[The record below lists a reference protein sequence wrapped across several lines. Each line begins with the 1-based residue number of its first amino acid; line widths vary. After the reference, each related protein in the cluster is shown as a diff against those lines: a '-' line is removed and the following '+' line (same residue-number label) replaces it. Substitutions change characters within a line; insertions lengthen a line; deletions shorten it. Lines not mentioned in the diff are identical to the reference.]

1 MLIDLSEA
9 VEFLKGCEDAVILT
23 HQSPDGDC
31 IGAGF
36 ALKDLLEALGK
47 RSRVL
52 CSDEF
57 PKRYDFMTSVGSGEE
72 FEPKTVIAVDIA
84 DPQLMGNLR
93 ETYGNKVQLCI
104 DHHISNVGY
113 AEKTLLNAGASA
125 TCELIYEL
133 ADAMKIQMSDHCAAC
148 IYTGIATDTGCFK
161 YECTTA
167 RCHEI
172 AAELMKSHKLKYA
185 KINREMFDVKSIGRL
200 KMERIVTD
208 LMEYYLD
215 NRLTMICI
223 TSDILNEQ
231 HVDANDL
238 DGNSVDS
245 SLFANNAF
253 TVVNF
258 WFSGCKPCVDEM
270 DDLDALNQRIK
281 EQGGEVIGVNTETL
295 DGNADNIATA
305 KKILESAGASFRNIY
320 FDPDSEAGKFALGIM
335 AFPTTCVVDRQGNIV
350 GEPIMGGIDQEANM
364 ATLEKLIADAVAS
377 DTGK

>member
-104 DHHISNVGY
+104 DHHISNIGY

-238 DGNSVDS
+238 DGCASIPLQVEGVEVGV
-245 SLFANNAF
+245 
-253 TVVNF
+253 T
-258 WFSGCKPCVDEM
+258 
-270 DDLDALNQRIK
+270 IK
-281 EQGGEVIGVNTETL
+281 EKSKNEYKVSMRSANDVNVSAICQTLGGGGHIK
-295 DGNADNIATA
+295 A
-305 KKILESAGASFRNIY
+305 AGCLVK
-320 FDPDSEAGKFALGIM
+320 G
-335 AFPTTCVVDRQGNIV
+335 
-350 GEPIMGGIDQEANM
+350 
-364 ATLEKLIADAVAS
+364 TLEEVKAAVVEAVRK
-377 DTGK
+377 GMEE

>member
-36 ALKDLLEALGK
+36 ALKDLLKALGK

-238 DGNSVDS
+238 DGCASIPLQVEGVEVGV
-245 SLFANNAF
+245 
-253 TVVNF
+253 T
-258 WFSGCKPCVDEM
+258 
-270 DDLDALNQRIK
+270 IK
-281 EQGGEVIGVNTETL
+281 EKSENEYKVSMRSANDVNVSAICQTLGGGGHIK
-295 DGNADNIATA
+295 A
-305 KKILESAGASFRNIY
+305 AGCLVK
-320 FDPDSEAGKFALGIM
+320 G
-335 AFPTTCVVDRQGNIV
+335 
-350 GEPIMGGIDQEANM
+350 
-364 ATLEKLIADAVAS
+364 TLEEVKAAVVEAVRK
-377 DTGK
+377 GMEE

>member
-113 AEKTLLNAGASA
+113 AEKILLNAGASA

-238 DGNSVDS
+238 DGCASIPLQVEGVEVGV
-245 SLFANNAF
+245 
-253 TVVNF
+253 T
-258 WFSGCKPCVDEM
+258 
-270 DDLDALNQRIK
+270 IK
-281 EQGGEVIGVNTETL
+281 EKSENEYKVSMRSANDVNVSAICQTLGGGGHIK
-295 DGNADNIATA
+295 A
-305 KKILESAGASFRNIY
+305 AGCLVK
-320 FDPDSEAGKFALGIM
+320 G
-335 AFPTTCVVDRQGNIV
+335 
-350 GEPIMGGIDQEANM
+350 
-364 ATLEKLIADAVAS
+364 TLEEVKAAVVEAVRK
-377 DTGK
+377 GMEE

>member
-36 ALKDLLEALGK
+36 ALKDLLKALGK

-238 DGNSVDS
+238 DGCASIPLQVEGVEVGV
-245 SLFANNAF
+245 
-253 TVVNF
+253 T
-258 WFSGCKPCVDEM
+258 
-270 DDLDALNQRIK
+270 IK
-281 EQGGEVIGVNTETL
+281 EKSENEYKVSMRSANDINVSAICQTLGGGGHIK
-295 DGNADNIATA
+295 A
-305 KKILESAGASFRNIY
+305 AGCLVK
-320 FDPDSEAGKFALGIM
+320 G
-335 AFPTTCVVDRQGNIV
+335 
-350 GEPIMGGIDQEANM
+350 
-364 ATLEKLIADAVAS
+364 TLEEVKAAVVEAVRK
-377 DTGK
+377 GMEE

>member
-9 VEFLKGCEDAVILT
+9 VEFLKGCEDAVIIT

-93 ETYGNKVQLCI
+93 ETYENKVQLCI

-238 DGNSVDS
+238 DGCASIPLQVEGVEVGV
-245 SLFANNAF
+245 
-253 TVVNF
+253 T
-258 WFSGCKPCVDEM
+258 
-270 DDLDALNQRIK
+270 IK
-281 EQGGEVIGVNTETL
+281 EKSENEYKVSMRSANDVNVSAICQTLGGGGHIK
-295 DGNADNIATA
+295 A
-305 KKILESAGASFRNIY
+305 AGCLVK
-320 FDPDSEAGKFALGIM
+320 G
-335 AFPTTCVVDRQGNIV
+335 
-350 GEPIMGGIDQEANM
+350 
-364 ATLEKLIADAVAS
+364 TLEEVKAAVVEAVRK
-377 DTGK
+377 GMEE

>member
-36 ALKDLLEALGK
+36 ALNDLLEALGK

-93 ETYGNKVQLCI
+93 ETYENKVQLCI

-238 DGNSVDS
+238 DGCASIPLQVEGVEVGV
-245 SLFANNAF
+245 
-253 TVVNF
+253 T
-258 WFSGCKPCVDEM
+258 
-270 DDLDALNQRIK
+270 IK
-281 EQGGEVIGVNTETL
+281 EKSENEYKVSMRSANDVNVSAICQTLGGGGHIRAAGCTVE
-295 DGNADNIATA
+295 GNLSQV
-305 KKILESAGASFRNIY
+305 KLKILSVIA
-320 FDPDSEAGKFALGIM
+320 PALG
-335 AFPTTCVVDRQGNIV
+335 FD
-350 GEPIMGGIDQEANM
+350 
-364 ATLEKLIADAVAS
+364 LWLS
-377 DTGK
+377 

>member
-238 DGNSVDS
+238 DGCASIPLQVEGVEVGV
-245 SLFANNAF
+245 
-253 TVVNF
+253 T
-258 WFSGCKPCVDEM
+258 
-270 DDLDALNQRIK
+270 IK
-281 EQGGEVIGVNTETL
+281 EKSENDYKVSMRSAIDVNVSAICQTLGGGGHIK
-295 DGNADNIATA
+295 A
-305 KKILESAGASFRNIY
+305 AGCLVK
-320 FDPDSEAGKFALGIM
+320 G
-335 AFPTTCVVDRQGNIV
+335 
-350 GEPIMGGIDQEANM
+350 
-364 ATLEKLIADAVAS
+364 TLEEVKAAVVEAVRK
-377 DTGK
+377 GMEE

>member
-36 ALKDLLEALGK
+36 ALKDLLEALRK

-238 DGNSVDS
+238 DGCASIPLQVEGVEVGV
-245 SLFANNAF
+245 
-253 TVVNF
+253 T
-258 WFSGCKPCVDEM
+258 
-270 DDLDALNQRIK
+270 IK
-281 EQGGEVIGVNTETL
+281 EKSENEYKVSMRSANDVNVSAICQTLGGGGHIK
-295 DGNADNIATA
+295 A
-305 KKILESAGASFRNIY
+305 AGCLVK
-320 FDPDSEAGKFALGIM
+320 G
-335 AFPTTCVVDRQGNIV
+335 
-350 GEPIMGGIDQEANM
+350 
-364 ATLEKLIADAVAS
+364 TLEEVKAAVVEAVRK
-377 DTGK
+377 GMEE

>member
-57 PKRYDFMTSVGSGEE
+57 QKRYDFMTSVGSGEE

-238 DGNSVDS
+238 DGCASIPLQVEGVEVGV
-245 SLFANNAF
+245 
-253 TVVNF
+253 T
-258 WFSGCKPCVDEM
+258 
-270 DDLDALNQRIK
+270 IK
-281 EQGGEVIGVNTETL
+281 EKSENEYKVSMRSANDINVSAICQTLGGGGHIK
-295 DGNADNIATA
+295 A
-305 KKILESAGASFRNIY
+305 AGCLVK
-320 FDPDSEAGKFALGIM
+320 G
-335 AFPTTCVVDRQGNIV
+335 
-350 GEPIMGGIDQEANM
+350 
-364 ATLEKLIADAVAS
+364 TLEEVKAAVVEAVRK
-377 DTGK
+377 GMEE

>member
-93 ETYGNKVQLCI
+93 ETYENKVQLCI

-215 NRLTMICI
+215 NRVTMICI

-238 DGNSVDS
+238 DGCASIPLQVEGVEVGV
-245 SLFANNAF
+245 
-253 TVVNF
+253 T
-258 WFSGCKPCVDEM
+258 
-270 DDLDALNQRIK
+270 IK
-281 EQGGEVIGVNTETL
+281 EKSENEYKVSMRSANDVNVSAICQTLGGGGHIK
-295 DGNADNIATA
+295 A
-305 KKILESAGASFRNIY
+305 AGCLVK
-320 FDPDSEAGKFALGIM
+320 G
-335 AFPTTCVVDRQGNIV
+335 
-350 GEPIMGGIDQEANM
+350 
-364 ATLEKLIADAVAS
+364 TLEEVKAAVVEAVRK
-377 DTGK
+377 GMEE

>member
-36 ALKDLLEALGK
+36 ALNDLLEALGK

-93 ETYGNKVQLCI
+93 ETYENKVQLCI

-200 KMERIVTD
+200 KMERTVTD

-238 DGNSVDS
+238 DGCASIPLQVEGVEVGV
-245 SLFANNAF
+245 
-253 TVVNF
+253 T
-258 WFSGCKPCVDEM
+258 
-270 DDLDALNQRIK
+270 IK
-281 EQGGEVIGVNTETL
+281 EKSENEYKVSMRSANDVNVSAICQTLGGGGHIK
-295 DGNADNIATA
+295 A
-305 KKILESAGASFRNIY
+305 AGCLVK
-320 FDPDSEAGKFALGIM
+320 G
-335 AFPTTCVVDRQGNIV
+335 
-350 GEPIMGGIDQEANM
+350 
-364 ATLEKLIADAVAS
+364 TLEEVKAAVVEAVRK
-377 DTGK
+377 GMEE

>member
-238 DGNSVDS
+238 DGCASIPLQVEGVEVGV
-245 SLFANNAF
+245 
-253 TVVNF
+253 T
-258 WFSGCKPCVDEM
+258 
-270 DDLDALNQRIK
+270 IK
-281 EQGGEVIGVNTETL
+281 EKSENEYKVSMRSANDINVSAICQTLGGGGHIK
-295 DGNADNIATA
+295 A
-305 KKILESAGASFRNIY
+305 AGCLVK
-320 FDPDSEAGKFALGIM
+320 G
-335 AFPTTCVVDRQGNIV
+335 
-350 GEPIMGGIDQEANM
+350 
-364 ATLEKLIADAVAS
+364 TLEEVKSAVVEAVRK
-377 DTGK
+377 GMEE

>member
-223 TSDILNEQ
+223 TSVILNEQ

-238 DGNSVDS
+238 DGCASIPLQVEGVEVGV
-245 SLFANNAF
+245 
-253 TVVNF
+253 T
-258 WFSGCKPCVDEM
+258 
-270 DDLDALNQRIK
+270 IK
-281 EQGGEVIGVNTETL
+281 EKSKNEYKVSMRSANDVNVSAICQTLGGGGHIK
-295 DGNADNIATA
+295 A
-305 KKILESAGASFRNIY
+305 AGCLVK
-320 FDPDSEAGKFALGIM
+320 G
-335 AFPTTCVVDRQGNIV
+335 
-350 GEPIMGGIDQEANM
+350 
-364 ATLEKLIADAVAS
+364 TLEEVKAAVVEAVRK
-377 DTGK
+377 GMEE

>member
-104 DHHISNVGY
+104 DHHISNIGY

-172 AAELMKSHKLKYA
+172 AAELMKLHKLKYA

-238 DGNSVDS
+238 DGCASIPLQVEGVEVGV
-245 SLFANNAF
+245 
-253 TVVNF
+253 T
-258 WFSGCKPCVDEM
+258 
-270 DDLDALNQRIK
+270 IK
-281 EQGGEVIGVNTETL
+281 EKSENEYKVSMRSANDVNVSAICQTLGGGGHIK
-295 DGNADNIATA
+295 A
-305 KKILESAGASFRNIY
+305 AGCLVK
-320 FDPDSEAGKFALGIM
+320 G
-335 AFPTTCVVDRQGNIV
+335 
-350 GEPIMGGIDQEANM
+350 
-364 ATLEKLIADAVAS
+364 TLEEVKAAVVEAVRK
-377 DTGK
+377 GMEE

>member
-57 PKRYDFMTSVGSGEE
+57 PKRYDFMTSVGNGEE

-93 ETYGNKVQLCI
+93 ETYENKVQLCI

-238 DGNSVDS
+238 DGCASIPLQVEGVEVGV
-245 SLFANNAF
+245 
-253 TVVNF
+253 T
-258 WFSGCKPCVDEM
+258 
-270 DDLDALNQRIK
+270 IK
-281 EQGGEVIGVNTETL
+281 EKSENEYKVSMRSANDINVSAICQTLGGGGHIK
-295 DGNADNIATA
+295 A
-305 KKILESAGASFRNIY
+305 AGCLVK
-320 FDPDSEAGKFALGIM
+320 G
-335 AFPTTCVVDRQGNIV
+335 
-350 GEPIMGGIDQEANM
+350 
-364 ATLEKLIADAVAS
+364 TLEEVKAAVVEAVRK
-377 DTGK
+377 GMEE

>member
-1 MLIDLSEA
+1 MRIMLIDLSEA

-93 ETYGNKVQLCI
+93 EIYGNKVQLCI

-238 DGNSVDS
+238 DGCASIPLQVEGVEVGV
-245 SLFANNAF
+245 
-253 TVVNF
+253 T
-258 WFSGCKPCVDEM
+258 
-270 DDLDALNQRIK
+270 IK
-281 EQGGEVIGVNTETL
+281 EKSENEYKVSMRSANDVNVSAICQTLGGGGHIK
-295 DGNADNIATA
+295 A
-305 KKILESAGASFRNIY
+305 AGCLVK
-320 FDPDSEAGKFALGIM
+320 G
-335 AFPTTCVVDRQGNIV
+335 
-350 GEPIMGGIDQEANM
+350 
-364 ATLEKLIADAVAS
+364 TLEEVKAAVVEAVRK
-377 DTGK
+377 GMEE

>member
-238 DGNSVDS
+238 DGCASIPLQVEGVEVGV
-245 SLFANNAF
+245 
-253 TVVNF
+253 T
-258 WFSGCKPCVDEM
+258 
-270 DDLDALNQRIK
+270 IK
-281 EQGGEVIGVNTETL
+281 EKSENEYKVSMRSANDVNVSAICQTLGGGGHIK
-295 DGNADNIATA
+295 A
-305 KKILESAGASFRNIY
+305 AGCLVK
-320 FDPDSEAGKFALGIM
+320 G
-335 AFPTTCVVDRQGNIV
+335 
-350 GEPIMGGIDQEANM
+350 
-364 ATLEKLIADAVAS
+364 TLEEVKVAVVEAVRK
-377 DTGK
+377 GMEE

>member
-1 MLIDLSEA
+1 MRIMLIDLSEA

-231 HVDANDL
+231 HVDVNDL
-238 DGNSVDS
+238 DGCASIPLQVEGVEVGV
-245 SLFANNAF
+245 
-253 TVVNF
+253 T
-258 WFSGCKPCVDEM
+258 
-270 DDLDALNQRIK
+270 IK
-281 EQGGEVIGVNTETL
+281 EKSENEYKVSMRSANDVNVSAICQTLGGGGHIK
-295 DGNADNIATA
+295 A
-305 KKILESAGASFRNIY
+305 AGCLVK
-320 FDPDSEAGKFALGIM
+320 G
-335 AFPTTCVVDRQGNIV
+335 
-350 GEPIMGGIDQEANM
+350 
-364 ATLEKLIADAVAS
+364 TLEEVKAAVVEAVRK
-377 DTGK
+377 GMEE

>member
-1 MLIDLSEA
+1 MRIMLIDLSEA

-104 DHHISNVGY
+104 DHHISNIGY

-238 DGNSVDS
+238 DGCASIPLQVEGVEVGV
-245 SLFANNAF
+245 
-253 TVVNF
+253 T
-258 WFSGCKPCVDEM
+258 
-270 DDLDALNQRIK
+270 IK
-281 EQGGEVIGVNTETL
+281 EKSENEYKVSMRSANDVNVSAICQTLGGGGHIK
-295 DGNADNIATA
+295 A
-305 KKILESAGASFRNIY
+305 AGCLVK
-320 FDPDSEAGKFALGIM
+320 G
-335 AFPTTCVVDRQGNIV
+335 
-350 GEPIMGGIDQEANM
+350 
-364 ATLEKLIADAVAS
+364 TLEEVKAAVVEAVRK
-377 DTGK
+377 GMEE

>member
-148 IYTGIATDTGCFK
+148 IYTGIATDTGGCK

-238 DGNSVDS
+238 DGCASIPLQVEGVEVGV
-245 SLFANNAF
+245 
-253 TVVNF
+253 T
-258 WFSGCKPCVDEM
+258 
-270 DDLDALNQRIK
+270 IK
-281 EQGGEVIGVNTETL
+281 EKSENEYKVSMRSANDVNVSAICQTLGGGGHIK
-295 DGNADNIATA
+295 A
-305 KKILESAGASFRNIY
+305 AGCLVK
-320 FDPDSEAGKFALGIM
+320 G
-335 AFPTTCVVDRQGNIV
+335 
-350 GEPIMGGIDQEANM
+350 
-364 ATLEKLIADAVAS
+364 TLEEVKAAVVEAVRK
-377 DTGK
+377 GMEE

>member
-36 ALKDLLEALGK
+36 ALKDLRETLGK

-52 CSDEF
+52 CIDEF

-238 DGNSVDS
+238 DGCASIPLQVEGVEVGV
-245 SLFANNAF
+245 
-253 TVVNF
+253 T
-258 WFSGCKPCVDEM
+258 
-270 DDLDALNQRIK
+270 IK
-281 EQGGEVIGVNTETL
+281 EKSENEYKVSMRSANDVNVSAICQTLGGGGHIK
-295 DGNADNIATA
+295 A
-305 KKILESAGASFRNIY
+305 AGCLVK
-320 FDPDSEAGKFALGIM
+320 G
-335 AFPTTCVVDRQGNIV
+335 
-350 GEPIMGGIDQEANM
+350 
-364 ATLEKLIADAVAS
+364 TLEEVKAAVVEAVRK
-377 DTGK
+377 GMEE

>member
-36 ALKDLLEALGK
+36 ALNDLLEALGK

-238 DGNSVDS
+238 DGCASIPLQVEGVEVGV
-245 SLFANNAF
+245 
-253 TVVNF
+253 T
-258 WFSGCKPCVDEM
+258 
-270 DDLDALNQRIK
+270 IK
-281 EQGGEVIGVNTETL
+281 EKSENEYKVSMRSANDINVSAICQTLGGGGHIK
-295 DGNADNIATA
+295 A
-305 KKILESAGASFRNIY
+305 AGCLVK
-320 FDPDSEAGKFALGIM
+320 G
-335 AFPTTCVVDRQGNIV
+335 
-350 GEPIMGGIDQEANM
+350 
-364 ATLEKLIADAVAS
+364 TLEEVKAAVVEAVRK
-377 DTGK
+377 GMEE

>member
-223 TSDILNEQ
+223 TS
-231 HVDANDL
+231 ANDL
-238 DGNSVDS
+238 DGCASIPLQVEGVEVGV
-245 SLFANNAF
+245 
-253 TVVNF
+253 T
-258 WFSGCKPCVDEM
+258 
-270 DDLDALNQRIK
+270 IK
-281 EQGGEVIGVNTETL
+281 EKSENEYKVSMRSANDVNVSAICQTLGGGGHIK
-295 DGNADNIATA
+295 A
-305 KKILESAGASFRNIY
+305 AGCLVK
-320 FDPDSEAGKFALGIM
+320 G
-335 AFPTTCVVDRQGNIV
+335 
-350 GEPIMGGIDQEANM
+350 
-364 ATLEKLIADAVAS
+364 TLEEVKAAVVEAVRK
-377 DTGK
+377 GMEE

>member
-238 DGNSVDS
+238 DGCASIPLQVEGVEVGV
-245 SLFANNAF
+245 
-253 TVVNF
+253 T
-258 WFSGCKPCVDEM
+258 
-270 DDLDALNQRIK
+270 IK
-281 EQGGEVIGVNTETL
+281 EKSENEYKVSMRSANDVNVSAICQTLGGGGHIK
-295 DGNADNIATA
+295 A
-305 KKILESAGASFRNIY
+305 AGCLVK
-320 FDPDSEAGKFALGIM
+320 G
-335 AFPTTCVVDRQGNIV
+335 
-350 GEPIMGGIDQEANM
+350 
-364 ATLEKLIADAVAS
+364 TLEEVKDAVVEAVRK
-377 DTGK
+377 GMEE